1 MKCISKD
8 RNSAPCRYKADG
20 TNGKFCKNHTY
31 MNEYTES
38 MLANIKS
45 CSTRK
50 KMYYMEE
57 YNTCSSCRTR
67 GEKTRIESKD
77 SIILCVKDGCKY
89 KKSINKYCGKHQAL
103 MFVEETELLGL
114 KTCVNYIRGCKT
126 QNPTSYKFSRCE
138 VCLAKDREKDH
149 KKRGTINTNIIVE
162 GLKQCST
169 CCSMHPLDSFK
180 GLHGETKCCI
190 DCREANKRADLKRDS
205 EHVKELARKNSMKP
219 ERKEAKILWKET
231 NYGKVAGYWMEAR
244 NKLIDSDLEGYL
256 KRNAL
261 QAQKWRDVNPEKV
274 KEINI
279 KKINSI
285 DNQYY
290 VYNVSANSKN
300 LTFEL
305 TKDDFIIM
313 VKLPCNYC
321 GIIQEKGFNG
331 VDRLDSSK
339 GYITE
344 NCVSCCEMCNMMK
357 GCLGPTIFVNRVEH
371 ILTHLKIV
379 EGNLHPEDFKAYTN
393 ISFVK
398 YKSRAKGRELEFTL
412 TKELFDKTTNED
424 CYLCGKS
431 PNIIHKN
438 GLDRFDSSVGY
449 IETNIKSC
457 CGNCNFLKRN
467 HNYDVFID
475 KCNLIYKKLDRPKIK
490 RAITKEKIKVVEPD
504 VLIINYLNVL
514 KTPVNIEENNNIVK
528 SNKKTSEEKTEIAK
542 IKKQKQ
548 RAELRERY
556 GDEKY
561 KKMRAEEI
569 ASTRRNI
576 KLNEV

>member
-1 MKCISKD
+1 MKMKCISKD
-8 RNSAPCRYKADG
+8 RNSAPCRYQAD
-20 TNGKFCKNHTY
+20 GKFCKNHLY
-31 MNEYTES
+31 MNDYTEE
-38 MLANIKS
+38 MLANIKP
-45 CSTRK
+45 CSTCK
-50 KMYYMEE
+50 KMYFMED
-57 YNTCSSCRTR
+57 YNTCTSCRTR
-67 GEKTRIESKD
+67 GETNRNDAKE
-77 SIILCVKDGCKY
+77 SIILCSKEGCKF

-114 KTCVNYIRGCKT
+114 KTCVNYIRGCRT

-149 KKRGTINTNIIVE
+149 KKRGTVNTIVE

-169 CCSMHPLDSFK
+169 CCSMCPLNSFK
-180 GLHGETKCCI
+180 GLLGETKCCLN
-190 DCREANKRADLKRDS
+190 CREANKRADLKRDN

-219 ERKEAKILWKET
+219 ERKETKALWNEK
-231 NYGKVAGYWMEAR
+231 NYDKVAGYWMEAR
-244 NKLIDSDLEGYL
+244 NKLITADLEGFL

-261 QAQKWRDVNPEKV
+261 QAQKWRDANPEKMV
-274 KEINI
+274 IINKKRNDDINYHYVNYIRSAEGKQLKFEI
-279 KKINSI
+279 
-285 DNQYY
+285 
-290 VYNVSANSKN
+290 
-300 LTFEL
+300 
-305 TKDDFIIM
+305 TKDAFIIM

-357 GCLGPTIFVNRVEH
+357 GCLGPNIFVNRVEH

-379 EGNLHPEDFKAYTN
+379 EGNLHPEDFKEYIN
-393 ISFVK
+393 ISYGG

-412 TKELFDKTTNED
+412 SKELFNKTTNED
-424 CYLCGKS
+424 CYLCGKES
-431 PNIIHKN
+431 NIIHKN
-438 GLDRFDSSVGY
+438 GLDRFDNSKGY

-457 CGNCNFLKRN
+457 CGNCNFIKKDYD
-467 HNYDVFID
+467 YDVFKD
-475 KCNLIYKKLDRPKIK
+475 KCKLIYCNKGHVYNIK
-490 RAITKEKIKVVEPD
+490 
-504 VLIINYLNVL
+504 N
-514 KTPVNIEENNNIVK
+514 EETCKIVK

-548 RAELRERY
+548 RAVMRERY
-556 GDEKY
+556 GDETY

-569 ASTRRNI
+569 ASTRRNT
-576 KLNEV
+576 KMNEV